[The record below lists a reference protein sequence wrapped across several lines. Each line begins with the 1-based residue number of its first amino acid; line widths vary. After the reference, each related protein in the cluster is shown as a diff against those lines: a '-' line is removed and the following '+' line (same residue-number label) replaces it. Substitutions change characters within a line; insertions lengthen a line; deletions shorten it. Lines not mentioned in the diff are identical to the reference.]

1 MCICT
6 RFRQT
11 SQSQIHLLAL
21 FVSIRVVHIRFTIV
35 ISLSRFFLG
44 ASFNRSSN
52 RNCRRSDFVIYMPS
66 PTFNCAA
73 EYDCGAEIDG
83 GDDGY
88 IRHYVSKFD
97 TLAGVAIKYGVEV
110 SEF

>member
-1 MCICT
+1 
-6 RFRQT
+6 
-11 SQSQIHLLAL
+11 
-21 FVSIRVVHIRFTIV
+21 
-35 ISLSRFFLG
+35 
-44 ASFNRSSN
+44 
-52 RNCRRSDFVIYMPS
+52 MPS
-66 PTFNCAA
+66 PTFNCAV
-73 EYDCGAEIDG
+73 EYDCGAEIDV